1 MTRQPSA
8 FSVLVVEDNNR
19 QRTQLIDQLKRMD
32 ISVHAATN
40 AHEAIQVA
48 ALERPDVVL
57 LDGLLPG
64 MHGFEVARFLRHMD
78 IAYRPFIVL
87 NTAIYKALRYRNEAR
102 LKYGVDMYVEKPLG
116 EQKLAHIFETAAKMQ
131 LGATA

>member
-1 MTRQPSA
+1 MAQKPPA
-8 FSVLVVEDNNR
+8 FSVLVVEDNHR
-19 QRTQLIDQLKRMD
+19 QRTHLVDQLKRMNV
-32 ISVHAATN
+32 SALVATN

-48 ALERPDVVL
+48 ALERPEVVL

-78 IAYRPFIVL
+78 STYQPFIVI
-87 NTAIYKALRYRNEAR
+87 NTAIYKSIRYRNDAR

-116 EQKLAHIFETAAKMQ
+116 EQKLAHIFEAAAKSQ
-131 LGATA
+131 LKATA

>member
-1 MTRQPSA
+1 MAQQPPA
-8 FSVLVVEDNNR
+8 FSVLARRSNHR
-19 QRTQLIDQLKRMD
+19 QRTHLIDQLKRMD
-32 ISVHAATN
+32 VSVHAATN
-40 AHEAIQVA
+40 AHEAIRVA

-78 IAYRPFIVL
+78 SSYRPFIVI
-87 NTAIYKALRYRNEAR
+87 NTAIYKSIRYRNDAR

-116 EQKLAHIFETAAKMQ
+116 EQKLAHIFETAAKTQ
-131 LGATA
+131 LRATA